1 MADCAKRIV
10 PLVAFRRIAEYPAG
24 TEFVRASPFP
34 RKVIGNFT
42 FASGVG
48 IKHVLPLSLR
58 HCSCA
63 ARKIAQGV
71 RSVSVVVHRVLGER
85 RSDAFEIAET
95 LHGAGFLPCRVQGR
109 QKHPGKDGDDRNYY
123 KELYKGEL
131 RKSSFY
137 RTDAGMFSFRIHGD
151 YLLQF
156 FVECFSL
163 PELYI
168 IFIMLNLGIYK
179 KNGKGGVRRRKTCS
193 FEHGEF
199 NIMNIM

>member
-1 MADCAKRIV
+1 MPVRSRVQRRQTVVVIPEIGIETDCELLEIVDTADRSR
-10 PLVAFRRIAEYPAG
+10 LVSRRIQ
-24 TEFVRASPFP
+24 R
-34 RKVIGNFT
+34 
-42 FASGVG
+42 
-48 IKHVLPLSLR
+48 
-58 HCSCA
+58 
-63 ARKIAQGV
+63 
-71 RSVSVVVHRVLGER
+71 
-85 RSDAFEIAET
+85 
-95 LHGAGFLPCRVQGR
+95 R

-156 FVECFSL
+156 FVEFFSL

-168 IFIMLNLGIYK
+168 ISIMLNLGIYK
-179 KNGKGGVRRRKTCS
+179 KNRKGGVRRRKTCS

-199 NIMNIM
+199 NIMDIM